1 MGPLCQVLSPLLN
14 LFVYALIA
22 RIILSYFPISPG
34 SAMSTV
40 YSLLYAVTEPVL
52 GPVRRV
58 VPSIGILDIS
68 PIVVILGAQI
78 LLGILC

>member
-1 MGPLCQVLSPLLN
+1 MLILVCQLLN
-14 LFVYALIA
+14 LFVIALIA

-40 YSLLYAVTEPVL
+40 YGVLYAVTEPVL

-58 VPSIGILDIS
+58 MPSIGILDIS
-68 PIVVILGAQI
+68 PIVVILGVNI
-78 LLGILC
+78 LQRILCG